1 MAGGSITADP
11 SGQILVDRSKMI
23 LSETILCGET
33 LVNFIEQRQFTT
45 QQERHQI
52 YVLKEKFEKE
62 SCSKSKQ
69 VTVMDIFLKNCCL
82 HSLSVSADL
91 ISASPVGKQFFHLG
105 L

>member
-23 LSETILCGET
+23 LSETILCSET
-33 LVNFIEQRQFTT
+33 LVNFTEQRQFTT

-69 VTVMDIFLKNCCL
+69 VTVMDIFLKNRCIC
-82 HSLSVSADL
+82 SLSVSADL
-91 ISASPVGKQFFHLG
+91 VAASPVGKQFCHMDL
-105 L
+105 